1 MPERQVKE
9 MKGRPES
16 NLSLVW
22 ETEMSSIISTLLR
35 LFVITTAFKA
45 VISMTEGQNIKANG
59 IRGGEI
65 THHQASSEMEVV
77 HKIECVV
84 IGEGRGS
91 KAK

>member
-1 MPERQVKE
+1 VPERQVKE
-9 MKGRPES
+9 NEREGWS
-16 NLSLVW
+16 ILSLVW

-59 IRGGEI
+59 IRGGEMK
-65 THHQASSEMEVV
+65 HHQASSEMEMV

-91 KAK
+91 KVK